1 MIFPLHKRMEE
12 YKNRNDLFKVTMDRF
27 ANYTKEVEKIKSRKN
42 WIENDVI
49 NSVRNLISD
58 EKSKID

>member
-1 MIFPLHKRMEE
+1 MILPLHKRMEE
-12 YKNRNDLFKVTMDRF
+12 FKNRNDLFKVTMDRF